1 MKKKKIRHLQFI
13 QNCDSLSELYLQNNL
28 IQSIEN
34 CFRNLTNISVLYLN
48 MNQLADL
55 ENVANELSYLKYLRI
70 LNLYENPIALE
81 KDYHNLIVYRC
92 NNLEIFDKKC
102 K

>member
-1 MKKKKIRHLQFI
+1 
-13 QNCDSLSELYLQNNL
+13 
-28 IQSIEN
+28 
-34 CFRNLTNISVLYLN
+34 